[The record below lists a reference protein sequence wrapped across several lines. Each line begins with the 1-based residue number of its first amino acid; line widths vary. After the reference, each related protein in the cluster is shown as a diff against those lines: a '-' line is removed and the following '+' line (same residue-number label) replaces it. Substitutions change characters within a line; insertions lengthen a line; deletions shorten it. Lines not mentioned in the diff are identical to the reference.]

1 MNHINLVGRICRTP
15 EVKEIGNDNKVINF
29 TMAVDRKFKN
39 KNGEKEADFIPV
51 VFFGKAAGIIE
62 QYFHKGD
69 GIGVGGRLQVRNYE
83 NKEGKKV
90 YVTEVIGE
98 DFFFLPAKKSGN
110 EQAADTNID
119 SVKQLNNDPDFVL
132 MDDSGD
138 VPF

>member
-1 MNHINLVGRICRTP
+1 MNKVDLIGRIVRTP
-15 EVKEIGNDNKVINF
+15 EVKEIGNDNKVVNF

-39 KNGEKEADFIPV
+39 KNGGKEADFIPV

-69 GIGVGGRLQVRNYE
+69 GIGISGRLQVRSYD

-98 DFFFLPAKKSGN
+98 DFFFLPAKKSVGQ
-110 EQAADTNID
+110 EQKSDP
-119 SVKQLNNDPDFVL
+119 VKELENDGDFVL
-132 MDDSGD
+132 MADSDDPL
-138 VPF
+138 PF

>member
-15 EVKEIGNDNKVINF
+15 EIKEIGNDNKVASF
-29 TMAVDRKFKN
+29 TVAVDRKFKN
-39 KNGEKEADFIPV
+39 KNGEKEADFISV
-51 VFFGKAAGIIE
+51 VFFGKAARIIE

-69 GIGVGGRLQVRNYE
+69 GIGIGGRLQVRSYE

-110 EQAADTNID
+110 DQQIEKT
-119 SVKQLNNDPDFVL
+119 SKQLDNDPDFV
-132 MDDSGD
+132 MMADSDDPL
-138 VPF
+138 PF

>member
-1 MNHINLVGRICRTP
+1 MNKVDLIGRIVRTP

-69 GIGVGGRLQVRNYE
+69 GIGISGRLQVRTYD

-98 DFFFLPAKKSGN
+98 DFFFLPAKKSSN
-110 EQAADTNID
+110 DQSDTKID
-119 SVKQLNNDPDFVL
+119 SVAQLNNDPDFVL
-132 MDDSGD
+132 MDNSSDD
-138 VPF
+138 PPF

>member
-51 VFFGKAAGIIE
+51 VFFGKAADIIE

-69 GIGVGGRLQVRNYE
+69 GIGISGRLQVRNYE

-98 DFFFLPAKKSGN
+98 DLFFLPAKKSSN
-110 EQAADTNID
+110 EKADTNID
-119 SVKQLNNDPDFVL
+119 SVAQLNNDPDFVL
-132 MDDSGD
+132 MDNSSDD
-138 VPF
+138 PPF